1 MAAVAASTAS
11 GTSGIDAKRAEAR
24 QVLGQIAQIDSS
36 LERAIDAYNGAQ
48 LKLAAIETKQTLNAR
63 HLGIARQNYHR
74 AGQAISRRLVSLYKG
89 GESSF
94 AEVLLGATSLGDL
107 VDRVDAAD
115 RISAQDAEIV
125 HDLRSARIEMRRRGR
140 ELKRQH
146 VEQRRLVAERA
157 GKKAYIES
165 KLSERQ
171 RLLASIKDEIKR
183 LEAEEAARQ
192 RRLQALAEARLAAA
206 QAAAQEAARA
216 AQAAAQSAPA
226 DAAPPEPASADPT
239 TPDVA
244 PAVSPPA
251 DTSTVTA
258 EPPAPAPAPAS
269 PYGGAVG
276 IAMQYLGVPYVW
288 GGASPSGFDCS
299 GFVMYV
305 FAQVGVSLPHH
316 AASQFNYGVAVSRDE
331 LQPGDLV
338 FFDGLGHVGIY
349 IGGGQFVHA
358 PHTGDV
364 VKISSIYDS
373 WYAASWVG
381 ARRIV

>member
-1 MAAVAASTAS
+1 MAAVAATTAS
-11 GTSGIDAKRAEAR
+11 GTSGIDAKRAEAN
-24 QVLGQIAQIDSS
+24 QVLGEIAQIDGS

-63 HLGIARQNYHR
+63 HLGLARQNYQR
-74 AGQAISRRLVSLYKG
+74 ARQAISKRLVSLYKS
-89 GESSF
+89 GESSL

-125 HDLRSARIEMRRRGR
+125 HDLRSARIEMRLRGR

-146 VEQRRLVAERA
+146 VEQKHLVAERA
-157 GKKAYIES
+157 GKKAYIEGQ
-165 KLSERQ
+165 LRERQ
-171 RLLASIKDEIKR
+171 RLLASIKDEIQR

-216 AQAAAQSAPA
+216 AQAASESAPADSTITEPAPA
-226 DAAPPEPASADPT
+226 DAAA
-239 TPDVA
+239 PDVA
-244 PAVSPPA
+244 SASPSA
-251 DTSTVTA
+251 DTSVVT
-258 EPPAPAPAPAS
+258 EPPAPAPAS

-316 AASQFNYGVAVSRDE
+316 AASQFNYGVSVSRDE

-349 IGGGQFVHA
+349 IGGGQFIHA

-373 WYAASWVG
+373 WYAGSWVG
-381 ARRIV
+381 AKRIL

>member
-1 MAAVAASTAS
+1 MAAVAATTAS
-11 GTSGIDAKRAEAR
+11 GTSGIDAKRAEAN
-24 QVLGQIAQIDSS
+24 QVLGEIAQIDGS

-63 HLGIARQNYHR
+63 HLGIARQNYQR
-74 AGQAISRRLVSLYKG
+74 ARQAISKRLVSLYKS
-89 GESSF
+89 GESSL

-125 HDLRSARIEMRRRGR
+125 HDLRSARIEMRLRGR

-146 VEQRRLVAERA
+146 VEQKDLVAERA
-157 GKKAYIES
+157 GKKAYIEG
-165 KLSERQ
+165 KLRERQ
-171 RLLASIKDEIKR
+171 RLLASIKDEIQR

-216 AQAAAQSAPA
+216 AQAASEAAPA
-226 DAAPPEPASADPT
+226 ESTLTELASADLAA
-239 TPDVA
+239 PDVA
-244 PAVSPPA
+244 PASPSA
-251 DTSTVTA
+251 DTSIVT
-258 EPPAPAPAPAS
+258 EPPAPAPAS

-276 IAMQYLGVPYVW
+276 IAMQYLGVPYAW

-316 AASQFNYGVAVSRDE
+316 AASQFNYGVSVSRDE

-349 IGGGQFVHA
+349 IGGGQFIHA

-364 VKISSIYDS
+364 VKISSIDDS

-381 ARRIV
+381 AKRIL

>member
-1 MAAVAASTAS
+1 V
-11 GTSGIDAKRAEAR
+11 
-24 QVLGQIAQIDSS
+24 
-36 LERAIDAYNGAQ
+36 
-48 LKLAAIETKQTLNAR
+48 TKQTLNAR
-63 HLGIARQNYHR
+63 HLGIARQNYGR
-74 AGQAISRRLVSLYKG
+74 ARQAISKRLVSLYKG
-89 GESSF
+89 GESSL
-94 AEVLLGATSLGDL
+94 ADVLLGATSLGDL

-115 RISAQDAEIV
+115 RISSQDAEIV
-125 HDLRSARIEMRRRGR
+125 HDLRSARIEMRQRGR
-140 ELKRQH
+140 ELKRQR
-146 VEQRRLVAERA
+146 VQQKRLVAERA
-157 GKKAYIES
+157 ADKAYIEQ
-165 KLSERQ
+165 KLGERQ
-171 RLLASIKDEIKR
+171 RLLASIKDQIQR

-192 RRLQALAEARLAAA
+192 RRLQALAEARLAAE
-206 QAAAQEAARA
+206 QAAAAAAAR
-216 AQAAAQSAPA
+216 QAAAAPAEPATADTATADTASA
-226 DAAPPEPASADPT
+226 DAAPADGSA
-239 TPDVA
+239 
-244 PAVSPPA
+244 AVSPPP
-251 DTSTVTA
+251 DTSSTA
-258 EPPAPAPAPAS
+258 EPPAPAPAS

-316 AASQFNYGVAVSRDE
+316 AASQFNYGVPVSRDE

-373 WYAASWVG
+373 WYAATWVG
-381 ARRIV
+381 AKRIL

>member
-11 GTSGIDAKRAEAR
+11 GTSGIDAKRAEAN
-24 QVLGQIAQIDSS
+24 QVLGEIAQIDAS

-63 HLGIARQNYHR
+63 HLGIARQNYQR
-74 AGQAISRRLVSLYKG
+74 ARQAISERLVSLYKS
-89 GESSF
+89 GESSL

-125 HDLRSARIEMRRRGR
+125 HDLRSARIEMRLRGR

-146 VEQRRLVAERA
+146 VEQKRLVAERA
-157 GKKAYIES
+157 GKKVYIEG
-165 KLSERQ
+165 KLRERQ
-171 RLLASIKDEIKR
+171 RLLASIKDEIQR

-216 AQAAAQSAPA
+216 AQAASEAAPA
-226 DAAPPEPASADPT
+226 DSTITQPASADPAA
-239 TPDVA
+239 PDVA
-244 PAVSPPA
+244 PASPSA
-251 DTSTVTA
+251 DTSIVT
-258 EPPAPAPAPAS
+258 EPPAPAPAS
-269 PYGGAVG
+269 PYGGAAG

-316 AASQFNYGVAVSRDE
+316 AASQFNYGVSVSRDE

-349 IGGGQFVHA
+349 IGGGQFIHA

-364 VKISSIYDS
+364 VKISSIDDS

-381 ARRIV
+381 AKRIL